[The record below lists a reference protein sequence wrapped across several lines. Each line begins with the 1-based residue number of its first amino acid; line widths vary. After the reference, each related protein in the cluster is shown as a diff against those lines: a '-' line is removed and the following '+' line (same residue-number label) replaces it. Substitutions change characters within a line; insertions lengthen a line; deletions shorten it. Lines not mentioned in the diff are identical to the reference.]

1 MRVDPIAEMSEATWQ
16 EQFIDLA
23 QAHGWKHMHV
33 RRSIGKGR
41 KWTTATNVS
50 GYPDLTLWNQRQK
63 RIIFVELKS
72 EKGVASSEQ
81 REVLG
86 ELRNSG
92 QEVYILRPS
101 DLALAQKILAPQPKS
116 EGDSR

>member
-1 MRVDPIAEMSEATWQ
+1 MKVDPIAEMSETTWQ
-16 EQFIDLA
+16 EQFIQLA
-23 QAHGWKHMHV
+23 QGYGWKHLHV
-33 RRSIGKGR
+33 RRTIGRGK
-41 KWTTATNVS
+41 KWVTATNVS

-101 DLALAQKILAPQPKS
+101 ELALAQKILAPQPKP